1 MYTAEE
7 REQIIDIVDKMSLL
21 RQDFDGAF
29 TWIKENVSMPFD
41 FDGEQQFI
49 SDLKQLVKINALKF
63 GKIKQ
68 TLDNYVRNTNK
79 KYKYNLVPDEILGD
93 GLAKLIELN
102 TQGKLGRHAQQI
114 AYINHNLSLQRQKEQ
129 LEQANERLA
138 KRAEKAQKLLDTEL
152 LKDSYIETL
161 EMFSK
166 FNSAKQYTM
175 WDDLETPTKVIEFM
189 EKNGVKQG
197 KWLRP
202 EGVDAWFK
210 ERIIWF
216 KNKLK
221 EK

>member
-1 MYTAEE
+1 LTTL
-7 REQIIDIVDKMSLL
+7 REIHKKL
-21 RQDFDGAF
+21 
-29 TWIKENVSMPFD
+29 
-41 FDGEQQFI
+41 
-49 SDLKQLVKINALKF
+49 
-63 GKIKQ
+63 KIKQ

-79 KYKYNLVPDEILGD
+79 KYKHNLVADEILGE

-166 FNSAKQYTM
+166 FNAVKPSLFGE
-175 WDDLETPTKVIEFM
+175 LETPDKVIEFM

-221 EK
+221 

>member
-1 MYTAEE
+1 MTTL
-7 REQIIDIVDKMSLL
+7 RELHKKL
-21 RQDFDGAF
+21 
-29 TWIKENVSMPFD
+29 
-41 FDGEQQFI
+41 
-49 SDLKQLVKINALKF
+49 
-63 GKIKQ
+63 KIKQ

-79 KYKYNLVPDEILGD
+79 KYKHNLVADEILGE
-93 GLAKLIELN
+93 GMAKLIELN

-114 AYINHNLSLQRQKEQ
+114 AYINHNLSLQRQKVQ

-166 FNSAKQYTM
+166 FNAVKPSLFGE
-175 WDDLETPTKVIEFM
+175 LETPDKVIEFM

-221 EK
+221 

>member
-1 MYTAEE
+1 MTTL
-7 REQIIDIVDKMSLL
+7 RELHKKL
-21 RQDFDGAF
+21 
-29 TWIKENVSMPFD
+29 
-41 FDGEQQFI
+41 
-49 SDLKQLVKINALKF
+49 
-63 GKIKQ
+63 KIKQ

-79 KYKYNLVPDEILGD
+79 KYKYNLSPDEILGT
-93 GLAKLIELN
+93 GTAKLIELN
-102 TQGKLGRHAQQI
+102 TQGKLGRHSQQI

-129 LEQANERLA
+129 LEQANERVA

-166 FNSAKQYTM
+166 FNSVKPSLFGE
-175 WDDLETPTKVIEFM
+175 LETPTKVIEFM

-221 EK
+221 ED

>member
-1 MYTAEE
+1 MTTL
-7 REQIIDIVDKMSLL
+7 RELHKKL
-21 RQDFDGAF
+21 
-29 TWIKENVSMPFD
+29 
-41 FDGEQQFI
+41 
-49 SDLKQLVKINALKF
+49 
-63 GKIKQ
+63 KIKQ

-79 KYKYNLVPDEILGD
+79 KYKYNLVADEILGE
-93 GLAKLIELN
+93 GMAKLIELN

-166 FNSAKQYTM
+166 FNAVKPSLFGE
-175 WDDLETPTKVIEFM
+175 LETPDKVIKFM

-202 EGVDAWFK
+202 DGVDAWFK

-221 EK
+221 

>member
-1 MYTAEE
+1 MTTL
-7 REQIIDIVDKMSLL
+7 RELHKKL
-21 RQDFDGAF
+21 
-29 TWIKENVSMPFD
+29 
-41 FDGEQQFI
+41 
-49 SDLKQLVKINALKF
+49 
-63 GKIKQ
+63 KIKQ

-79 KYKYNLVPDEILGD
+79 KYKHNFVPDEILSEGM
-93 GLAKLIELN
+93 AKLIELN

-166 FNSAKQYTM
+166 FNAKNNAIH
-175 WDDLETPTKVIEFM
+175 DLLDLIGDSYQVEHTKVFDFM
-189 EKNGVKQG
+189 EKNGVKQA
-197 KWLRP
+197 KWLLP

-221 EK
+221 EQ

>member
-1 MYTAEE
+1 MTTL
-7 REQIIDIVDKMSLL
+7 RELHKKL
-21 RQDFDGAF
+21 
-29 TWIKENVSMPFD
+29 
-41 FDGEQQFI
+41 
-49 SDLKQLVKINALKF
+49 
-63 GKIKQ
+63 KIKQ

-79 KYKYNLVPDEILGD
+79 KYKHNLVADEILGE

-166 FNSAKQYTM
+166 FNAVKPSLFSE
-175 WDDLETPTKVIEFM
+175 LETPDKVIEFM

-221 EK
+221 E

>member
-1 MYTAEE
+1 MTTL
-7 REQIIDIVDKMSLL
+7 RELHKKL
-21 RQDFDGAF
+21 
-29 TWIKENVSMPFD
+29 
-41 FDGEQQFI
+41 
-49 SDLKQLVKINALKF
+49 
-63 GKIKQ
+63 KIKQ

-79 KYKYNLVPDEILGD
+79 KYKYNLVADEILGE

-166 FNSAKQYTM
+166 FNAVKPSLFGE
-175 WDDLETPTKVIEFM
+175 LETPDKVIEFM

>member
-1 MYTAEE
+1 MTTL
-7 REQIIDIVDKMSLL
+7 RELHKKL
-21 RQDFDGAF
+21 
-29 TWIKENVSMPFD
+29 
-41 FDGEQQFI
+41 
-49 SDLKQLVKINALKF
+49 
-63 GKIKQ
+63 KIKQ

-79 KYKYNLVPDEILGD
+79 KYKHNLVADEIIGE
-93 GLAKLIELN
+93 GMAKLIELN
-102 TQGKLGRHAQQI
+102 TQGKLGRHAQQV
-114 AYINHNLSLQRQKEQ
+114 AYINHNLSLQRQKGQ

-166 FNSAKQYTM
+166 FNAVKSTLFSEPEA
-175 WDDLETPTKVIEFM
+175 PIKVLEFM

-221 EK
+221 EA

>member
-1 MYTAEE
+1 MTTL
-7 REQIIDIVDKMSLL
+7 RELHKKL
-21 RQDFDGAF
+21 
-29 TWIKENVSMPFD
+29 
-41 FDGEQQFI
+41 
-49 SDLKQLVKINALKF
+49 
-63 GKIKQ
+63 KIKQ

-79 KYKYNLVPDEILGD
+79 KYKHNLVADEILGE
-93 GLAKLIELN
+93 GMSKLIELN

-166 FNSAKQYTM
+166 FNAVKPSLFGE
-175 WDDLETPTKVIEFM
+175 LETPDKVIEFM

>member
-1 MYTAEE
+1 MTTL
-7 REQIIDIVDKMSLL
+7 RELHKKL
-21 RQDFDGAF
+21 
-29 TWIKENVSMPFD
+29 
-41 FDGEQQFI
+41 
-49 SDLKQLVKINALKF
+49 
-63 GKIKQ
+63 KIKQ

-79 KYKYNLVPDEILGD
+79 KYKHNLVADEILGE
-93 GLAKLIELN
+93 GMAKLIELN

-114 AYINHNLSLQRQKEQ
+114 AYINHNLSLQLQKEQ

-166 FNSAKQYTM
+166 FNAVKPSLFGE
-175 WDDLETPTKVIEFM
+175 LETPDKVIKFM

>member
-1 MYTAEE
+1 MTTL
-7 REQIIDIVDKMSLL
+7 RELHKKL
-21 RQDFDGAF
+21 
-29 TWIKENVSMPFD
+29 
-41 FDGEQQFI
+41 
-49 SDLKQLVKINALKF
+49 
-63 GKIKQ
+63 KIKQ

-79 KYKYNLVPDEILGD
+79 KYKHNLVADEILGE

-166 FNSAKQYTM
+166 FNAVKPSLFGE
-175 WDDLETPTKVIEFM
+175 LETPDKVIDFM

-221 EK
+221 EQ

>member
-1 MYTAEE
+1 MTTL
-7 REQIIDIVDKMSLL
+7 REIHKKL
-21 RQDFDGAF
+21 
-29 TWIKENVSMPFD
+29 
-41 FDGEQQFI
+41 
-49 SDLKQLVKINALKF
+49 
-63 GKIKQ
+63 KIKQ

-79 KYKYNLVPDEILGD
+79 KYKYNLVADEILGE
-93 GLAKLIELN
+93 GMAKLIELN

-129 LEQANERLA
+129 LEQANERLT

-166 FNSAKQYTM
+166 FNAVKPSLFGE
-175 WDDLETPTKVIEFM
+175 LETPDKVIEFM

-210 ERIIWF
+210 ERIVWF

-221 EK
+221 EA

>member
-1 MYTAEE
+1 MTTL
-7 REQIIDIVDKMSLL
+7 RELHKKL
-21 RQDFDGAF
+21 
-29 TWIKENVSMPFD
+29 
-41 FDGEQQFI
+41 
-49 SDLKQLVKINALKF
+49 
-63 GKIKQ
+63 KIKQ

-79 KYKYNLVPDEILGD
+79 KYKHNLVPDEILGE
-93 GLAKLIELN
+93 GMAKLIELN

-166 FNSAKQYTM
+166 FNAVKPSLFGE
-175 WDDLETPTKVIEFM
+175 LETPDKVIEFM

-202 EGVDAWFK
+202 EVVDAWFK

>member
-1 MYTAEE
+1 MTTL
-7 REQIIDIVDKMSLL
+7 RELHKKL
-21 RQDFDGAF
+21 
-29 TWIKENVSMPFD
+29 
-41 FDGEQQFI
+41 
-49 SDLKQLVKINALKF
+49 
-63 GKIKQ
+63 KIKQ

-79 KYKYNLVPDEILGD
+79 KYKHNLVADEILGE

-166 FNSAKQYTM
+166 FNAVKPSLFSE
-175 WDDLETPTKVIEFM
+175 LETPDKVIQFM

-221 EK
+221 E

>member
-1 MYTAEE
+1 MTTL
-7 REQIIDIVDKMSLL
+7 RELHKKL
-21 RQDFDGAF
+21 
-29 TWIKENVSMPFD
+29 
-41 FDGEQQFI
+41 
-49 SDLKQLVKINALKF
+49 
-63 GKIKQ
+63 KIKQ

-79 KYKYNLVPDEILGD
+79 KYKHNLVADEILGE

-166 FNSAKQYTM
+166 FNAVKSTLFSEPEA
-175 WDDLETPTKVIEFM
+175 PIKVLEFM

-221 EK
+221 EQ

>member
-1 MYTAEE
+1 MTTL
-7 REQIIDIVDKMSLL
+7 RELHKKL
-21 RQDFDGAF
+21 
-29 TWIKENVSMPFD
+29 
-41 FDGEQQFI
+41 
-49 SDLKQLVKINALKF
+49 
-63 GKIKQ
+63 KIKQ

-79 KYKYNLVPDEILGD
+79 KYKYNLVADEILGE
-93 GLAKLIELN
+93 GMSKLIELN

-166 FNSAKQYTM
+166 FNAVKPSLFGE
-175 WDDLETPTKVIEFM
+175 LETPDKVIEFM

>member
-1 MYTAEE
+1 MTTL
-7 REQIIDIVDKMSLL
+7 RELHKKL
-21 RQDFDGAF
+21 
-29 TWIKENVSMPFD
+29 
-41 FDGEQQFI
+41 
-49 SDLKQLVKINALKF
+49 
-63 GKIKQ
+63 KIKQ

-79 KYKYNLVPDEILGD
+79 KYKHNLVADEILDEGM
-93 GLAKLIELN
+93 AKLIELN

-166 FNSAKQYTM
+166 FNAVKPSLFGE
-175 WDDLETPTKVIEFM
+175 LETPDKVIEFM

-221 EK
+221 

>member
-1 MYTAEE
+1 MTTL
-7 REQIIDIVDKMSLL
+7 RELHKKL
-21 RQDFDGAF
+21 
-29 TWIKENVSMPFD
+29 
-41 FDGEQQFI
+41 
-49 SDLKQLVKINALKF
+49 
-63 GKIKQ
+63 KIKQ

-79 KYKYNLVPDEILGD
+79 KYKHNLVADEILGD

-166 FNSAKQYTM
+166 FNAVKPSLFGE
-175 WDDLETPTKVIEFM
+175 LETPDKVIEFM

-197 KWLRP
+197 KWLRH

-221 EK
+221 EQ

>member
-1 MYTAEE
+1 MTTL
-7 REQIIDIVDKMSLL
+7 RELHKKL
-21 RQDFDGAF
+21 
-29 TWIKENVSMPFD
+29 
-41 FDGEQQFI
+41 
-49 SDLKQLVKINALKF
+49 
-63 GKIKQ
+63 KIKQ

-79 KYKYNLVPDEILGD
+79 KYKYNLVADEILGE
-93 GLAKLIELN
+93 GLAKVIELN

-129 LEQANERLA
+129 LEQANVRLA

-166 FNSAKQYTM
+166 FNAVKPSLFSE
-175 WDDLETPTKVIEFM
+175 LETPDKVIEFM

-202 EGVDAWFK
+202 EGVEAWFK

-221 EK
+221 E

>member
-1 MYTAEE
+1 MTTL
-7 REQIIDIVDKMSLL
+7 RELHKKL
-21 RQDFDGAF
+21 
-29 TWIKENVSMPFD
+29 
-41 FDGEQQFI
+41 
-49 SDLKQLVKINALKF
+49 
-63 GKIKQ
+63 KIKQ

-79 KYKYNLVPDEILGD
+79 KYKHNFVADEILGE
-93 GLAKLIELN
+93 GMAKLIELN
-102 TQGKLGRHAQQI
+102 TQGKLGRHAQQV
-114 AYINHNLSLQRQKEQ
+114 AYINHNLSLQRQKGQ

-166 FNSAKQYTM
+166 FNAVKPSLFGE
-175 WDDLETPTKVIEFM
+175 LETPDKVIKFM

-221 EK
+221 EA

>member
-1 MYTAEE
+1 MTTL
-7 REQIIDIVDKMSLL
+7 RELHKKL
-21 RQDFDGAF
+21 
-29 TWIKENVSMPFD
+29 
-41 FDGEQQFI
+41 
-49 SDLKQLVKINALKF
+49 
-63 GKIKQ
+63 KIKQ

-79 KYKYNLVPDEILGD
+79 KYKYNLVADEILGE

-114 AYINHNLSLQRQKEQ
+114 AYINHNLSLRRQKEQ

-152 LKDSYIETL
+152 LKDSYIETR

-166 FNSAKQYTM
+166 FNAVKSTLFSEPEA
-175 WDDLETPTKVIEFM
+175 PIKVLEFM

-221 EK
+221 EQ

>member
-1 MYTAEE
+1 MTTL
-7 REQIIDIVDKMSLL
+7 RELHKKL
-21 RQDFDGAF
+21 
-29 TWIKENVSMPFD
+29 
-41 FDGEQQFI
+41 
-49 SDLKQLVKINALKF
+49 
-63 GKIKQ
+63 KIKQ

-79 KYKYNLVPDEILGD
+79 KYKYNLVADEILGE

-166 FNSAKQYTM
+166 FNAVKPSLFGE
-175 WDDLETPTKVIEFM
+175 LETPDKVIKFM

-221 EK
+221 

>member
-1 MYTAEE
+1 MTTL
-7 REQIIDIVDKMSLL
+7 RELHKKL
-21 RQDFDGAF
+21 
-29 TWIKENVSMPFD
+29 
-41 FDGEQQFI
+41 
-49 SDLKQLVKINALKF
+49 
-63 GKIKQ
+63 KIKQ

-79 KYKYNLVPDEILGD
+79 KYKYNLVADEILGE
-93 GLAKLIELN
+93 GMAKLIELN

-166 FNSAKQYTM
+166 FNAVKPSLFGE
-175 WDDLETPTKVIEFM
+175 LETPDKVIEFM

-202 EGVDAWFK
+202 QGVSAWFK

>member
-1 MYTAEE
+1 MTTL
-7 REQIIDIVDKMSLL
+7 RELHKKL
-21 RQDFDGAF
+21 
-29 TWIKENVSMPFD
+29 
-41 FDGEQQFI
+41 
-49 SDLKQLVKINALKF
+49 
-63 GKIKQ
+63 KIKQ

-79 KYKYNLVPDEILGD
+79 KYKYNLVADEILSE

-166 FNSAKQYTM
+166 FNAVKPSLFGE
-175 WDDLETPTKVIEFM
+175 LETPDKVIEFM

-221 EK
+221 EQ

>member
-1 MYTAEE
+1 MTTL
-7 REQIIDIVDKMSLL
+7 RELHKKL
-21 RQDFDGAF
+21 
-29 TWIKENVSMPFD
+29 
-41 FDGEQQFI
+41 
-49 SDLKQLVKINALKF
+49 
-63 GKIKQ
+63 KIKQ

-79 KYKYNLVPDEILGD
+79 KYKHNLVADETLGE

-166 FNSAKQYTM
+166 FNAVKPSLFGE
-175 WDDLETPTKVIEFM
+175 LETPDKVIEFM

-221 EK
+221 EN

>member
-1 MYTAEE
+1 MTTL
-7 REQIIDIVDKMSLL
+7 RELHKKL
-21 RQDFDGAF
+21 
-29 TWIKENVSMPFD
+29 
-41 FDGEQQFI
+41 
-49 SDLKQLVKINALKF
+49 
-63 GKIKQ
+63 KIKQ

-79 KYKYNLVPDEILGD
+79 KYKHNFVADEILGE
-93 GLAKLIELN
+93 GMAKLIELN

-129 LEQANERLA
+129 LEQANKRLA

-166 FNSAKQYTM
+166 FNAVKPSLFGELK
-175 WDDLETPTKVIEFM
+175 TPDKVIEFM

-221 EK
+221 EQ

>member
-1 MYTAEE
+1 MTTL
-7 REQIIDIVDKMSLL
+7 RELHKKL
-21 RQDFDGAF
+21 
-29 TWIKENVSMPFD
+29 
-41 FDGEQQFI
+41 
-49 SDLKQLVKINALKF
+49 
-63 GKIKQ
+63 KIKQ
-68 TLDNYVRNTNK
+68 ALDNYVRNTNK
-79 KYKYNLVPDEILGD
+79 KYKYNLVADEILGEAM
-93 GLAKLIELN
+93 AKLIELN
-102 TQGKLGRHAQQI
+102 TQGRLGRHSQQI

-166 FNSAKQYTM
+166 FNSIKRSLFCE
-175 WDDLETPTKVIEFM
+175 LETPDKVIEFM

-221 EK
+221 EQ

>member
-1 MYTAEE
+1 MTTL
-7 REQIIDIVDKMSLL
+7 RELHKKL
-21 RQDFDGAF
+21 
-29 TWIKENVSMPFD
+29 
-41 FDGEQQFI
+41 
-49 SDLKQLVKINALKF
+49 
-63 GKIKQ
+63 KIKQ

-79 KYKYNLVPDEILGD
+79 KYKYNFVADEILGE
-93 GLAKLIELN
+93 GMAKLIELN

-166 FNSAKQYTM
+166 FNAVKSSLFSEPEA
-175 WDDLETPTKVIEFM
+175 PIKVLEFM

-202 EGVDAWFK
+202 EGIDAWFK

>member
-1 MYTAEE
+1 MTTL
-7 REQIIDIVDKMSLL
+7 RELHKKL
-21 RQDFDGAF
+21 
-29 TWIKENVSMPFD
+29 
-41 FDGEQQFI
+41 
-49 SDLKQLVKINALKF
+49 
-63 GKIKQ
+63 KIKQ

-79 KYKYNLVPDEILGD
+79 KYKHNLVADEILGD

-166 FNSAKQYTM
+166 FNAVKPSLFGE
-175 WDDLETPTKVIEFM
+175 LETPDKVIEFM

-221 EK
+221 EQ

>member
-1 MYTAEE
+1 M
-7 REQIIDIVDKMSLL
+7 
-21 RQDFDGAF
+21 
-29 TWIKENVSMPFD
+29 
-41 FDGEQQFI
+41 
-49 SDLKQLVKINALKF
+49 
-63 GKIKQ
+63 
-68 TLDNYVRNTNK
+68 
-79 KYKYNLVPDEILGD
+79 
-93 GLAKLIELN
+93 
-102 TQGKLGRHAQQI
+102 
-114 AYINHNLSLQRQKEQ
+114 SLQRQKEQ

-166 FNSAKQYTM
+166 FNAVKPSLFSE
-175 WDDLETPTKVIEFM
+175 LETPDKVIEFM

-197 KWLRP
+197 KWLRH

>member
-1 MYTAEE
+1 M
-7 REQIIDIVDKMSLL
+7 
-21 RQDFDGAF
+21 
-29 TWIKENVSMPFD
+29 
-41 FDGEQQFI
+41 
-49 SDLKQLVKINALKF
+49 
-63 GKIKQ
+63 
-68 TLDNYVRNTNK
+68 
-79 KYKYNLVPDEILGD
+79 
-93 GLAKLIELN
+93 
-102 TQGKLGRHAQQI
+102 
-114 AYINHNLSLQRQKEQ
+114 
-129 LEQANERLA
+129 
-138 KRAEKAQKLLDTEL
+138 LDTEL

-202 EGVDAWFK
+202 EGVDSWFK

-221 EK
+221 EQ

>member
-1 MYTAEE
+1 MTTL
-7 REQIIDIVDKMSLL
+7 RELHKKL
-21 RQDFDGAF
+21 
-29 TWIKENVSMPFD
+29 
-41 FDGEQQFI
+41 
-49 SDLKQLVKINALKF
+49 
-63 GKIKQ
+63 KIKQ

-79 KYKYNLVPDEILGD
+79 KYKHNLVADEILGE

-166 FNSAKQYTM
+166 FNAVKPSLFGE
-175 WDDLETPTKVIEFM
+175 LETPDKVIEFM

>member
-1 MYTAEE
+1 MTTL
-7 REQIIDIVDKMSLL
+7 RELHKKL
-21 RQDFDGAF
+21 
-29 TWIKENVSMPFD
+29 
-41 FDGEQQFI
+41 
-49 SDLKQLVKINALKF
+49 
-63 GKIKQ
+63 KIKQ

-79 KYKYNLVPDEILGD
+79 KYKYNLVADEVLGD
-93 GLAKLIELN
+93 GMAKLIELN

-114 AYINHNLSLQRQKEQ
+114 AYINHNLSLQRQNEQ

-166 FNSAKQYTM
+166 FNAVKPSLFGE
-175 WDDLETPTKVIEFM
+175 LETPDKVIEFM

-202 EGVDAWFK
+202 EGVDSWFK

-221 EK
+221 EQ